1 MHENW
6 IKVERIHNSL
16 TKIDRRD
23 TINRKNERRGASVT
37 AAERSFELR
46 PFALQ
51 GREPDADN
59 ADAGSISSS
68 HHATKDDVSSDG
80 MIWAVRFLSGQPFL
94 LYIWKGRRSIHA
106 GCQFFKKSE
115 RKNAIVNATSKR
127 TMNLVLAGVMV
138 AMATVLSFIKPFGQ
152 LPYGGSVTV
161 CSMLPIMFFS
171 YRCGLKWG
179 LSAGFVFSVIQ
190 LLLGLGDLRGLTP
203 GTLIGSIFLD
213 YILAFTVLGLGGMF
227 RGKIKNDAAAFTL
240 GSFVAMMLR
249 YFCSF
254 LSGWVLWAALSD
266 ATDMQGFIAQFI
278 PALANVS
285 GTTLAIVYSLVYNGV
300 YMIPEMVLTCVVGF
314 LLVQL
319 AGDQIL
325 EKKIETWK
333 S

>member
-1 MHENW
+1 M
-6 IKVERIHNSL
+6 
-16 TKIDRRD
+16 
-23 TINRKNERRGASVT
+23 
-37 AAERSFELR
+37 
-46 PFALQ
+46 
-51 GREPDADN
+51 
-59 ADAGSISSS
+59 
-68 HHATKDDVSSDG
+68 
-80 MIWAVRFLSGQPFL
+80 
-94 LYIWKGRRSIHA
+94 
-106 GCQFFKKSE
+106 
-115 RKNAIVNATSKR
+115 NATSKR

-266 ATDMQGFIAQFI
+266 ATDMQEFIAQFI

-325 EKKIETWK
+325 EKKN
-333 S
+333 